1 MALNVTRLFPLPNWP
16 PVYTEEQEISM
27 GGAGSSSSITGGG
40 LQNNFGNITNK
51 NYVQIQAVQKEDK
64 HQEDEEEECLEEKV
78 KKQLD
83 LL

>member
-1 MALNVTRLFPLPNWP
+1 MATS
-16 PVYTEEQEISM
+16 Q
-27 GGAGSSSSITGGG
+27 
-40 LQNNFGNITNK
+40 NK

-64 HQEDEEEECLEEKV
+64 HQEDEEEESLEEKV